1 MDSWSSQTIVQG
13 IDLFAIIQLLIS
25 CTRQSFREYLMPLI
39 AVGML

>member
-25 CTRQSFREYLMPLI
+25 RTRQSFHVYLMPLI